1 MTEAAM
7 IEAVRA
13 LGGSGA
19 QQAVAVQTAPAVADP
34 AAVDAFRAAMS
45 ADPVEKPT
53 PIPFADRIS
62 AAWRSAQYV
71 EQDRFQR
78 MRSIVAPG
86 EKRILAHTEL
96 VQLQYELATLK
107 FNLDVTMT
115 VARKTS
121 DAITTLIKNG

>member
-34 AAVDAFRAAMS
+34 AAVDAFQAAMS
-45 ADPVEKPT
+45 AGGVEKPT
-53 PIPFADRIS
+53 PVPFADRVS
-62 AAWRSAQYV
+62 ALWREAQYV
-71 EQDRFQR
+71 EQGRLQR

-86 EKRILAHTEL
+86 EKRILAHSEL
-96 VQLQYELATLK
+96 VRLQYELATLK